1 MRHLLTLAAAAFLA
15 VGCAGNQQDET
26 GAAPD
31 QGADPSVT
39 ATDTTM
45 TTPTDSTMGQVPADT
60 GFVEQDTTAADATM
74 STDSVGAQ
82 GEVQTDTTTGTWTD
96 STAAEVPADTTA
108 AGTADTTADTTA
120 APY

>member
-45 TTPTDSTMGQVPADT
+45 TTPTDSAMGQVPADT
-60 GFVEQDTTAADATM
+60 GFVQQDTTAADATM

-82 GEVQTDTTTGTWTD
+82 GEVQTDTTTGGWTD
-96 STAAEVPADTTA
+96 SSADTTG
-108 AGTADTTADTTA
+108 AGTSDTSADTTVAQ
-120 APY
+120 